1 MPTPDVQLIPR
12 ETPLGPLVPSE
23 QRMSEQA
30 PVSIVAEDEAIY
42 ELRAI
47 PLYFPTSYSLIK
59 PYVSGFQMNSLDI
72 LDLSNVTINSQWQ
85 PDADRS

>member
-1 MPTPDVQLIPR
+1 
-12 ETPLGPLVPSE
+12 LVPTDR
-23 QRMSEQA
+23 QTIDPA
-30 PVSIVAEDEAIY
+30 AAAIVAEDEAIY

-72 LDLSNVTINSQWQ
+72 LDLSNVTINSQWR